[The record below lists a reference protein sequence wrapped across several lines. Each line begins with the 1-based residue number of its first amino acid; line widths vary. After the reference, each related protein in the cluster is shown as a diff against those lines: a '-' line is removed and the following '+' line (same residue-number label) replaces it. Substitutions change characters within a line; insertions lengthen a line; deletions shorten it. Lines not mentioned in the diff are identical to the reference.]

1 MHEPQGSVNQSR
13 MIRLGVAGHVA
24 VVLMVLMSESHCPL
38 SRLGTELLD
47 GLSGPAYGFIT
58 QKMVSSI
65 HEAAFGGVHVKLIRR
80 NEHSHL
86 SHHPRT
92 ALPREHYFFYEKN
105 TGVSHFHVEAGP
117 DGRFPVDQAAGLLA
131 MHCMV
136 RGQNPND
143 YVVMVQAEHDMLDG
157 LNEKAD
163 KLLQAGHSVGSSV
176 KLTRREEEVLGGILR
191 SQANKEIACSLNLS
205 ERTVKFHVS
214 SLLAKFRVRGRMEL
228 VREASRHTSG
238 GSPMPTATREALPFD
253 GIPEPYVAAR
263 NATVVALP
271 GKRQLMA

>member
-1 MHEPQGSVNQSR
+1 
-13 MIRLGVAGHVA
+13 
-24 VVLMVLMSESHCPL
+24 
-38 SRLGTELLD
+38 
-47 GLSGPAYGFIT
+47 
-58 QKMVSSI
+58 
-65 HEAAFGGVHVKLIRR
+65 VKVIRR
-80 NEHSHL
+80 SEQSHL
-86 SHHPRT
+86 SHPRT

-143 YVVMVQAEHDMLDG
+143 YVVMVQAEHDLLEG
-157 LNEKAD
+157 LTEKAE
-163 KLLQAGHSVGSSV
+163 KLLQAGHSVGTSV

-191 SQANKEIACSLNLS
+191 SQANKEIASSLNLS

-214 SLLAKFRVRGRMEL
+214 SLLSKFRVRGRMEL

-238 GSPMPTATREALPFD
+238 GSPMPILAASREVRPTY
-253 GIPEPYVAAR
+253 GSVPEPYVAAAAR
-263 NATVVALP
+263 TATVLP
-271 GKRQLMA
+271 LNAKRQMMA